1 VAIICHCEAVKER
14 TIVESIR
21 RGASSV
27 CEVADSC
34 GAASRCGGC
43 WESVEDLVARHA
55 TGVTVSVA

>member
-1 VAIICHCEAVKER
+1 MAIICHCEAVKER

-27 CEVADSC
+27 CQVADIC
-34 GAASRCGGC
+34 GAGSRCGGC

-55 TGVTVSVA
+55 SLVSVAVA